1 MLHIGL
7 TGGIAAGKSTAAAVL
22 SDQGAHLIDADQLAR
37 DVVAAGT
44 QGLAAVVETFG
55 REILTSGGTL
65 DRAAL
70 GQLVFANPEA
80 LAELN
85 AIVHPLVARRTAEQ
99 IAALPDE
106 AIVVHDVPLIVENDL
121 GHRYHLVLVA
131 GAGETERLRRL
142 TSGRGMAEADA
153 LARIRAQADDD
164 ERRKIA
170 DVWLDTETPQEQ
182 TRERLEQLWRTR
194 LVPYA
199 QNISRGQ
206 IAERAGSVR
215 IVTPPPPPRTW
226 GVQADQILDRLRRHL
241 GQRIRTAHHIGSTSV
256 PGLPAKDVLDLQLG
270 VDTLTDADQV
280 ADALREAGFPR
291 RAGIT
296 TDNAKPDD
304 PDPARWAKRF
314 HASADPGRSVNV
326 HLRVVGGPGWRFALA
341 FRDWLR
347 AEGDLRDEYT
357 EVKRVQVATAGSSRV
372 YAEGK
377 EPWFNEV
384 WPRLRTWTE
393 QTNWTPPEH

>member
-1 MLHIGL
+1 VLHIGL

-44 QGLAAVVETFG
+44 EGLAEVVAAFG
-55 REILTSGGTL
+55 QQILTPGGGL

-70 GQLVFANPEA
+70 GRLVFADSEA
-80 LAELN
+80 LAALN

-99 IAALPDE
+99 IAELPDA

-121 GHRYHLVLVA
+121 AHRYHLVLVA

-164 ERRKIA
+164 ERRKVA
-170 DVWLDTETPQEQ
+170 DVWLDTEGPQEQ
-182 TRERLEQLWRTR
+182 TRAGLEQLWRTR
-194 LVPYA
+194 LAPYA

-206 IAERAGSVR
+206 IAKPAGPVR
-215 IVTPPPPPRTW
+215 IVTGPPPPRTW
-226 GVQADQILDRLRRHL
+226 AVQAELILDRLRRQL
-241 GQRIRTAHHIGSTSV
+241 GQRIRTAHHIGSTAV

-270 VDTLTDADQV
+270 VQTLADADQI
-280 ADALREAGFPR
+280 AEALREAGFPR
-291 RAGIT
+291 RVDIT

-304 PDPARWAKRF
+304 PGPERWAKRF
-314 HASADPGRSVNV
+314 HASADPARPVHV

-347 AEGDLRDEYT
+347 AEGDIRDEYT
-357 EVKRVQVATAGSSRV
+357 EVKRVLVAAGGGSRA
-372 YAEGK
+372 YAQAK
-377 EPWFNEV
+377 EPWFNEI

-393 QTNWTPPEH
+393 QTNWTPPER